1 MNNLSI
7 KNILTR
13 AVHAGERKKNGEFI
27 PVSTPI
33 WPTVGYLYDNM
44 DDMDAVLGNEK
55 EGFVYPRYASPT
67 VSALEEAIASL
78 EEAEGVQ
85 VYATGMAAIHS
96 ALLAAGAKTGSI
108 VFASQDIYGATYS
121 LLKGL
126 FSTLGVKYFFLD
138 TTDLDYVDKK
148 MKEQKPTVLIVESIS
163 NPLLKIADISG
174 LGEIS
179 KKHGV
184 NLIVDNT
191 FATPY
196 LLNPLRLGADYVVHS
211 ATKYMAGHGDAMA
224 GVIGSSLENK
234 KKLFD
239 LNKMIG
245 SNLGPFEAWLVLRG
259 LKTLPLRM
267 KQHCQNALI
276 VADMLQNHKQISKV
290 NFPGFTSHPQYD
302 LAVRQFDGKG
312 FGGMLSFEITG
323 ADKKKVFKFMESL
336 ELCLP
341 ATTLGDVYSLVLHPA
356 TASHRSLSPQE
367 RADIG
372 IQDNLVRLSVGIE
385 DASDILYDLNQA
397 LSKI

>member
-1 MNNLSI
+1 MNNLSS

-13 AVHAGERKKNGEFI
+13 SVHAGERKKSFDFT

-33 WPTVGYLYDNM
+33 WPTVGYLYESM

-78 EEAEGVQ
+78 EDAEGVQ
-85 VYATGMAAIHS
+85 VYSTGMAAIHS
-96 ALLAAGAKTGSI
+96 ALLAAGVKSGTT
-108 VFASQDIYGATYS
+108 VFAAQDIYGATFS

-126 FSTLGVKYFFLD
+126 FSTLGVQYLFLD
-138 TTDLDYVDKK
+138 TTDLDLVDRK
-148 MKEQKPTVLIVESIS
+148 MKELKPSVLILESIS
-163 NPLLKIADISG
+163 NPLLKISDISG
-174 LGEIS
+174 LAEIS
-179 KKHGV
+179 RMHSV

-191 FATPY
+191 FATSY
-196 LLNPLRLGADYVVHS
+196 LLNPIKLGADFVVHS

-224 GVIGSSLENK
+224 GVVVTSSENK

-267 KQHCQNALI
+267 KQHCQNAAI
-276 VADMLQNHKQISKV
+276 IADELQKHDQISQV
-290 NFPGFTSHPQYD
+290 YFPGLTSHPQHE
-302 LAVRQFDGKG
+302 LARNLFGNKG
-312 FGGMLSFEITG
+312 FGGMISFEITG

-336 ELCLP
+336 DLCLP

-356 TASHRSLSPQE
+356 TASHRSLTRQE
-367 RADIG
+367 REQIG
-372 IQDNLVRLSVGIE
+372 IKDNLVRLSVGIE
-385 DASDILYDLNQA
+385 DSMDIISDLKQA
-397 LSKI
+397 LSQI